1 MSRDWSEEENDRI
14 VADYFAMLAHEMAGR
29 TYSKAGHRR
38 RLTPHL
44 ADRSKGAIEFKHQNI
59 SAVLQALGMTRI
71 NGYRPAQ
78 NYQQGLV
85 EAVGRWFARNPALP
99 EPAGQTRLDIPD
111 RLEPGPPPTRRN
123 REPPALE
130 GMLGLAHSV
139 DMAGRDERNRTLG
152 RAGEKLALA
161 HERAM
166 LRDAGR
172 SDLAER
178 VRWVSQLD
186 GDGAGYDIAS
196 FQSDGRNRLLEVK
209 TTSGWEYAPFHITRN
224 ELAVSRQRQD
234 EWRLLRIWD
243 ALHRPRAY
251 ELAPPLE
258 AHVLLTPTTFLARF
272 DGQETPGASA

>member
-1 MSRDWSEEENDRI
+1 MSRDWSEQENDRI
-14 VADYFAMLAHEMAGR
+14 VADYFAMLAHETAGR
-29 TYSKAGHRR
+29 AYSKTEHRR
-38 RLTPHL
+38 RLAPRL
-44 ADRSKGAIEFKHQNI
+44 ADRSEGAIEFKHQNI

-78 NYQQGLV
+78 NYQQALV

-99 EPAGQTRLDIPD
+99 RPAGRTGLDIPD
-111 RLEPGPPPTRRN
+111 RLETGPPPTRRN
-123 REPPALE
+123 REPPMLE
-130 GMLGLAHSV
+130 AMLGLAHTV
-139 DMAGRDERNRTLG
+139 NMASRDERNRALG

-161 HERAM
+161 HERAV

-172 SDLAER
+172 GDLAER

-186 GDGAGYDIAS
+186 GDGAGYDISS
-196 FQSDGRNRLLEVK
+196 FEPDGRNRLLEVK
-209 TTSGWEYAPFHITRN
+209 TTSGWEYAPFHITGN

-243 ALHRPRAY
+243 VLRRPRAY

-258 AHVLLTPTTFLARF
+258 AHVLLTPTTFLARL
-272 DGQETPGASA
+272 DGQQALGPSA